1 MSIMRERLSINL
13 KQLPA
18 QAAAWSGGGGQH
30 RPLDDPGD
38 QPPPSAFAATCA
50 KQLTILSGALAPL
63 LLPAELHGIL
73 GRIALMFSRTLSEAY
88 ELLEPHG
95 PAWEQQLRADVQV
108 LCVSASIAAGFPCCW
123 RCQSERLCLCVPVC
137 VHVCLLCRVVCVLCV
152 RLRECIWHCQS
163 KSFLLVADVKV
174 AAAVPTMLS
183 PSPRPSCATS
193 SCSTACAT
201 YPKTRGSETPTW
213 SA

>member
-1 MSIMRERLSINL
+1 LLQDYRIHHEELCSKLVSIMRERLSINL

-18 QAAAWSGGGGQH
+18 QAAAWSGGGGGGGGGQH

-108 LCVSASIAAGFPCCW
+108 CVCVCLHCCW
-123 RCQSERLCLCVPVC
+123 VSLLLALPARAALPLCACLRACPPALQGCVY
-137 VHVCLLCRVVCVLCV
+137 
-152 RLRECIWHCQS
+152 
-163 KSFLLVADVKV
+163 A
-174 AAAVPTMLS
+174 
-183 PSPRPSCATS
+183 
-193 SCSTACAT
+193 ACAVERVHMALSVQIF
-201 YPKTRGSETPTW
+201 P
-213 SA
+213 ACC